1 MCGRQEFQDVE
12 DWVIR
17 RWFAAKTSVWGSPSS
32 GKLGRAVLIFV
43 IGIILAFPYFS
54 ALGAEEF
61 HGDETHWTTSSQEAF
76 RLVSSGE
83 LFDAEWTDEFY
94 FRTQPQVGKWLIVR

>member
-1 MCGRQEFQDVE
+1 ME
-12 DWVIR
+12 DWVSS
-17 RWFAAKTSVWGSPSS
+17 RWFAAKTSVRGIPYP

-43 IGIILAFPYFS
+43 IGSTLAFPYFS

-83 LFDAEWTDEFY
+83 LFDA
-94 FRTQPQVGKWLIVR
+94 